1 MYTENTS
8 IGELLELPQVMALLE
23 KAAPQ
28 MVSGPAKGYLP
39 PLTLAQLKVAQ
50 PESAQLADAIL
61 ALANGA
67 DVDLTPL
74 DPSKKKPILKG
85 GSTVAQYDIDDV
97 DGKMYML
104 NHAFSGCFILSFS
117 KPIDEHIKGQVTY
130 DGIPVKYI
138 LSTMSIAGGVQLM
151 GVYVR
156 DICTQYGTDYTFHFE
171 GFTDTDGNV
180 MDPQDYIISTV
191 AKNLP
196 DPAYAAHE
204 AIAQKAAEEGMVLLK
219 NDNGLLPLV
228 KDAKLAVI
236 GEENFRD
243 GAVGAGKINPRYHVR
258 LGQALADSNFI
269 LTEDADTCLFVIS
282 RASGENFDNGTFQGE
297 FYLTDAEEKQI
308 CEAKK
313 KYAHII
319 AIINSG
325 YPMDVRWTLDVAVEA
340 VIWTGFSG
348 MLGGKALVN
357 ILNGTTNPSGKL
369 PDSWSLDYFDIPSA
383 HNFYVAPSA
392 EESVGADDDIWID
405 TVYEED
411 IYVGYRYFETFK
423 KDVAYAFGHG
433 LSYTNFAIQ
442 SLCTGQDLS
451 HISISATVTNTGKV
465 SGKEVVEIYAT
476 IPDGKLE
483 QPALRLVAFS
493 KTSLLAAGASEI
505 LTLDVP
511 VENLASYDE
520 ERHAFITEAGEYH
533 FYCGDDIHA
542 LTEVASITATETQT
556 IKIVGDYMK
565 PPVDFT
571 RLSKKDENTYPSGK
585 KSGIIADVHELQHK
599 TIRANIPDT
608 EAIDDSFIDDWSVEE
623 LARFSVCAS
632 SGWGMQDVGVA
643 GRIYQLE
650 GRDIPYFAVAD
661 GNNGVNINKPN
672 IGMPTSN
679 LVCASWNPDLAY
691 QVGRVIAEEAREN
704 NVQMILAP
712 AMNLHRNP
720 LCGRHPEYFSED
732 PLLGGIMAG
741 NQCKGLEENAVS
753 ASIKHVCCNNAE
765 SSRKRNHSI
774 VSQRALREL
783 YLRTFEVAFDIHIP
797 DSIMTGY
804 NACNGVFT
812 AEDEEMIQG
821 IFRNEF
827 GFNGYVMTDWNS
839 YDTADVAKAIAA
851 GNCWMTPGTTDDTY
865 VSPIIEGIKNGTISE
880 NRLRQNIKYMY
891 RVIRKRTQA

>member
-28 MVSGPAKGYLP
+28 MVSGPAKGYLT

-196 DPAYAAHE
+196 DPAYATHE

-228 KDAKLAVI
+228 KDTKLAVI

-269 LTEDADTCLFVIS
+269 LTENADTCLFVIS

-423 KDVAYAFGHG
+423 KDV
-433 LSYTNFAIQ
+433 
-442 SLCTGQDLS
+442 
-451 HISISATVTNTGKV
+451 V
-465 SGKEVVEIYAT
+465 
-476 IPDGKLE
+476 
-483 QPALRLVAFS
+483 
-493 KTSLLAAGASEI
+493 LLPHF
-505 LTLDVP
+505 LP
-511 VENLASYDE
+511 VQYYGGENQNY
-520 ERHAFITEAGEYH
+520 
-533 FYCGDDIHA
+533 
-542 LTEVASITATETQT
+542 
-556 IKIVGDYMK
+556 K
-565 PPVDFT
+565 PK
-571 RLSKKDENTYPSGK
+571 RK
-585 KSGIIADVHELQHK
+585 A
-599 TIRANIPDT
+599 
-608 EAIDDSFIDDWSVEE
+608 DSFH
-623 LARFSVCAS
+623 
-632 SGWGMQDVGVA
+632 
-643 GRIYQLE
+643 Y
-650 GRDIPYFAVAD
+650 P
-661 GNNGVNINKPN
+661 
-672 IGMPTSN
+672 
-679 LVCASWNPDLAY
+679 LVL
-691 QVGRVIAEEAREN
+691 
-704 NVQMILAP
+704 
-712 AMNLHRNP
+712 
-720 LCGRHPEYFSED
+720 
-732 PLLGGIMAG
+732 
-741 NQCKGLEENAVS
+741 
-753 ASIKHVCCNNAE
+753 
-765 SSRKRNHSI
+765 
-774 VSQRALREL
+774 
-783 YLRTFEVAFDIHIP
+783 
-797 DSIMTGY
+797 
-804 NACNGVFT
+804 
-812 AEDEEMIQG
+812 
-821 IFRNEF
+821 
-827 GFNGYVMTDWNS
+827 
-839 YDTADVAKAIAA
+839 
-851 GNCWMTPGTTDDTY
+851 
-865 VSPIIEGIKNGTISE
+865 
-880 NRLRQNIKYMY
+880 
-891 RVIRKRTQA
+891 